1 MPCRMDQYSKTY
13 VPAPLQNVLDHN
25 NRIHICCDQCGHGKP
40 VPLSDLIE
48 RFGADYPVPDLG
60 QHFTCAGCIMVDG
73 IVRRGSARIIS
84 R

>member
-1 MPCRMDQYSKTY
+1 MNRTSKTY
-13 VPAPLQNVLDHN
+13 VPATLQNVRDHN
-25 NRIHICCDQCGHGKP
+25 NNIHICCDQCGHGKL
-40 VPLSDLIE
+40 VPLQNLID
-48 RFGADYPVPDLG
+48 RFGLDYPVTDLG